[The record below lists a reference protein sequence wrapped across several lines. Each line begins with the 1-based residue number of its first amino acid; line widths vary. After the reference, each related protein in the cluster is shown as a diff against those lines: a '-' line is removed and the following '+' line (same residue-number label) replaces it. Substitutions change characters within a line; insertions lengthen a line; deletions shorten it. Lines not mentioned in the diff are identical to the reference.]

1 MEKPGIPLVEAF
13 KMMQV
18 NEEDSPVENGEAI
31 HEEVCFCT
39 LKCHMCKTIDFLCLF
54 IASNSVIWDFSAQF
68 VRDYANYCP
77 PDCFT
82 CMRNKA
88 GTVWT
93 LYLLRYMQWVIFLG
107 GQPRRLSK
115 LEGRLYFLTIFLYNR
130 KGMKVSR
137 KKLLNKRLEKK
148 RQLRSKR
155 MTHQMVQY

>member
-31 HEEVCFCT
+31 HEEVCFCI

-54 IASNSVIWDFSAQF
+54 IASNSVIWDFSVQF

-88 GTVWT
+88 GTVWA
-93 LYLLRYMQWVIFLG
+93 LYIKKMNWINRQKYLPIVFAEVYAMGDISWGAAKKTFQI
-107 GQPRRLSK
+107 RRKIILSDNI
-115 LEGRLYFLTIFLYNR
+115 LI
-130 KGMKVSR
+130 
-137 KKLLNKRLEKK
+137 
-148 RQLRSKR
+148 
-155 MTHQMVQY
+155 